1 MSTKRLE
8 VRNADDFDKN
18 VLISNNSIPF
28 NSYFIGSEHDSMT
41 YAVENILG
49 TYHTCS

>member
-18 VLISNNSIPF
+18 VLISNNSIRF
-28 NSYFIGSEHDSMT
+28 ESHFIGSKQDSKRSKSF
-41 YAVENILG
+41 ADFKCN
-49 TYHTCS
+49 

>member
-18 VLISNNSIPF
+18 VLISNNSILF
-28 NSYFIGSEHDSMT
+28 ASYFIRSEIDQIRCKSFSD
-41 YAVENILG
+41 VKRN
-49 TYHTCS
+49 